1 MTATTEYGFEII
13 PHPPY
18 SSNMAPFDFY
28 MFPKLKFH
36 LRCTHYES
44 NEGAIEA
51 VNEYLGTY
59 SEGIR
64 KLEQRW
70 AKRIA
75 LKGNGMKSNG
85 QIFIPGSPK
94 YKGPRTVFISHP

>member
-1 MTATTEYGFEII
+1 MKA
-13 PHPPY
+13 
-18 SSNMAPFDFY
+18 MKAP
-28 MFPKLKFH
+28 
-36 LRCTHYES
+36 
-44 NEGAIEA
+44 AIEA

-94 YKGPRTVFISHP
+94 YMGPRTVFIIPRLYEKTS